1 MMSKYLAVL
10 IIIWSVTMTAQEKKP
25 YQIYNSDLKPADYQ
39 DFVKKA
45 SSSDMVFFG
54 ETHNSVVAHNLEL
67 QLVKDLFTTAGNKL
81 IVGAEMFEADNQ
93 MIIDEYLAGYFDDS
107 KFEADARLWP
117 NYKTDYKPILQFA
130 KEKHLKFVS
139 TNIPRRYASMVNYG
153 GFQAL
158 DKLSAQAKSY
168 IAKLPVKFD
177 PEAACYKTMIR
188 GMSEMGSK
196 MGHKQMDPVN
206 LAKAQAIKDA
216 TMAQFILK
224 NYSKG
229 SVFFHFN
236 GSFHSYNKEG
246 IVLYLNYERKDL
258 KIMNIT
264 IVEADDI
271 SKPEEGVKG
280 KADFIIAIPKD
291 SPKSY
296 K

>member
-1 MMSKYLAVL
+1 MKLSQITL
-10 IIIWSVTMTAQEKKP
+10 ILIIWSVIMVAQEKKA
-25 YQIYNSDLKPADYQ
+25 YQLYNADLKPVEYSEL
-39 DFVKKA
+39 VKKA
-45 SSSDMVFFG
+45 GSSDMVFFG
-54 ETHNSVVAHNLEL
+54 ETHNSVVAHSLEL
-67 QLVKDLFTTAGNKL
+67 DLVKDLFTTAGSKL
-81 IVGAEMFEADNQ
+81 VLGSEMFEADNQ

-117 NYKTDYKPILQFA
+117 NYKTDYKPILKFA
-130 KEKHLKFVS
+130 KERKLKFIA
-139 TNIPRRYASMVNYG
+139 TNIPRRYASMVNNG

-158 DKLSAQAKSY
+158 DKLSNQAKSY

-177 PEAACYKTMIR
+177 QEATCYKTMIK
-188 GMSEMGSK
+188 GMSEMGK

-229 SVFFHFN
+229 NIFFHFN

-246 IVLYLNYERKDL
+246 IVLYINYEKKDL
-258 KIMNIT
+258 KILNIT

-271 SKPEEGVKG
+271 TKPEEGVRG
-280 KADFIIAIPKD
+280 KADFIIVIPKD

>member
-1 MMSKYLAVL
+1 MV
-10 IIIWSVTMTAQEKKP
+10 AQEKKA
-25 YQIYNSDLKPADYQ
+25 YQIYNSDLKPVEYTELI
-39 DFVKKA
+39 KKA
-45 SSSDMVFFG
+45 GSSDMVFFG
-54 ETHNSVVAHNLEL
+54 ETHNSMVAHTLEL
-67 QLVKDLFTTAGNKL
+67 QLVKDLFITAGNKL
-81 IVGAEMFEADNQ
+81 VLGAEMFEADNQ
-93 MIIDEYLAGYFDDS
+93 MIIDEYLAGFFDDS
-107 KFEADARLWP
+107 KLEADARLWP

-130 KEKHLKFVS
+130 KDNKLKFIA

-158 DKLSAQAKSY
+158 DKLSNHAKSY

-177 PEAACYKTMIR
+177 PEATCYKTMIK
-188 GMSEMGSK
+188 GMSEMGK

-216 TMAQFILK
+216 TMAQFILE

-229 SVFFHFN
+229 NVFFHFN

-246 IVLYLNYERKDL
+246 IVLYINYEKKDL
-258 KIMNIT
+258 KILNIT

-271 SKPEEGVKG
+271 TKPEEGVKG
-280 KADFIIAIPKD
+280 KADFIIVLSKD

>member
-1 MMSKYLAVL
+1 MKLKHITVI
-10 IIIWSVTMTAQEKKP
+10 IIIWSVIMVAQEKKA
-25 YQIYNSDLKPADYQ
+25 YMLYDSNLKPVEYSEL
-39 DFVKKA
+39 VKKA
-45 SSSDMVFFG
+45 ASSEMIFFG
-54 ETHNSVVAHNLEL
+54 ETHNSVVAHALEL
-67 QLVKDLFTTAGNKL
+67 QLVKDLFTTTGNKL
-81 IVGAEMFEADNQ
+81 IIGAEMFERDNQ
-93 MIIDEYLAGYFDDS
+93 MIVDEYLAGYFDDS

-130 KEKHLKFVS
+130 KENKLKFIA

-168 IAKLPVKFD
+168 IANLPVKFD
-177 PEAACYKTMIR
+177 PEATCYKTMIR
-188 GMSEMGSK
+188 GMNEMGSK
-196 MGHKQMDPVN
+196 TGHKQMDPVN

-229 SVFFHFN
+229 SIFFHFN

-246 IVLYLNYERKDL
+246 IVLYINYERKDL

-264 IVEADDI
+264 VVEADEI
-271 SKPEEGVKG
+271 SKPESGVKG
-280 KADFIIAIPKD
+280 KADFIIAIPND

>member
-1 MMSKYLAVL
+1 MV
-10 IIIWSVTMTAQEKKP
+10 AQEKKA
-25 YQIYNSDLKPADYQ
+25 YQLYNSDLKPVEYTEMI
-39 DFVKKA
+39 KKA
-45 SSSDMVFFG
+45 GSSDMVFFG
-54 ETHNSVVAHNLEL
+54 ESHNSAVAHTLEL
-67 QLVKDLFTTAGNKL
+67 QLVKDLFTTAGGKL
-81 IVGAEMFEADNQ
+81 VLGAEMFEADNQ
-93 MIIDEYLAGYFDDS
+93 MIIDEYFAGFFDDS

-117 NYKTDYKPILQFA
+117 NYKTDYKPILKFA
-130 KEKHLKFVS
+130 KENRLKFIA

-158 DKLSAQAKSY
+158 DKLSVQAKSY

-177 PEAACYKTMIR
+177 PEATCYKTMIK

-196 MGHKQMDPVN
+196 MGHNKMDPVN

-229 SVFFHFN
+229 NVFFHFN

-246 IVLYLNYERKDL
+246 IVLYINYEKKGL
-258 KIMNIT
+258 SVLNIT
-264 IVEADDI
+264 VVEADDI
-271 SKPEEGVKG
+271 LKPENGAKG
-280 KADFIIAIPKD
+280 KADFIIVIPTD